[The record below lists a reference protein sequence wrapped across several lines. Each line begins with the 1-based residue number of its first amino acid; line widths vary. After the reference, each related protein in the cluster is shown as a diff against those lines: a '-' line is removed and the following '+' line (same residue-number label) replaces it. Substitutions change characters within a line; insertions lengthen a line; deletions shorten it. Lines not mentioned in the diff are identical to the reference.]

1 MLRFVL
7 FLVVT
12 FAKDSLVFT
21 ELKNE
26 DGDAVGFI
34 SIEFDKCYYYGESSS
49 SYFTHDGDKVIIKLY
64 DGSSSCS
71 RNNEEQT
78 FDIHDDALKRYCQV
92 SLDYDVE
99 NCTHRDNTIRAYYT
113 GKCYKCNVGKNYY
126 CNYNEENGYMWE
138 NVYQNNKCTSKET
151 VEQISQWECDVCKN
165 GFMFQCGSMS
175 TTVISIII
183 LLSLVL

>member
-92 SLDYDVE
+92 SLDCSVE
-99 NCTHRDNTIRAYYT
+99 IKKGTKTYWIP
-113 GKCYKCNVGKNYY
+113 
-126 CNYNEENGYMWE
+126 
-138 NVYQNNKCTSKET
+138 
-151 VEQISQWECDVCKN
+151 
-165 GFMFQCGSMS
+165 
-175 TTVISIII
+175 
-183 LLSLVL
+183 